1 MPPSDLFTPF
11 SWPYWINVGTA
22 ILCGG
27 VLGLNRQLRGKPAGL
42 RTCIIVVLATDTF
55 VVLSQVLTPDAGDPS
70 RVLAGVISGVGFLG
84 AGVILARR
92 GRVEGVTTAAIIW
105 MLAAVGAEIGLGQ
118 YAGAIATTFIVV
130 AIVNAVDFLEDRGP
144 LQKKEF
150 EPEKDQ
156 L

>member
-1 MPPSDLFTPF
+1 
-11 SWPYWINVGTA
+11 
-22 ILCGG
+22 
-27 VLGLNRQLRGKPAGL
+27 
-42 RTCIIVVLATDTF
+42 
-55 VVLSQVLTPDAGDPS
+55 VVLSQVLTPDTGDPS

-84 AGVILARR
+84 AGVILAQR
-92 GRVEGVTTAAIIW
+92 GRIQGVTTAAIIW

-130 AIVNAVDFLEDRGP
+130 AIVNAVDFLEERGP